1 MSRLNYWTRL
11 QIVLLSLI
19 IAGIAMMGIG
29 AKINANWSD
38 TQVLTYNQGLA
49 QSLSSAP
56 EALDSYTTSL
66 QQFDLVKDENG
77 TTTNPG
83 PSFEAAARA
92 YNDAAF
98 MLANNQ
104 QFQPAVEA
112 YWSCIVVAEDALGP
126 LAERT
131 ADEGTHRLELIAA
144 YCRYNYELLLAQDP
158 QAQPGQPG
166 QPGNPNGDE
175 PSDVEPAPATEPNAG
190 PGSNSGGGEG
200 L

>member
-19 IAGIAMMGIG
+19 IAGIALMGIG

-49 QSLSSAP
+49 QSLAGAP
-56 EALDSYTTSL
+56 ESLDSYTTSL
-66 QQFDLVKDENG
+66 QQFDQVKEEKG

-83 PSFEAAARA
+83 PSFDAAARA
-92 YNDAAF
+92 YSDVAF
-98 MLANNQ
+98 ILANNQ
-104 QFQPAVEA
+104 QFQPAVES

-131 ADEGTHRLELIAA
+131 ADDQTQNLELIAE
-144 YCRYNYELLLAQDP
+144 YCRYNYELLLSQDP

-166 QPGNPNGDE
+166 QPGDPNDGE
-175 PSDVEPAPATEPNAG
+175 ASDVKPVPATEPNAG
-190 PGSNSGGGEG
+190 PGANSGGGEG